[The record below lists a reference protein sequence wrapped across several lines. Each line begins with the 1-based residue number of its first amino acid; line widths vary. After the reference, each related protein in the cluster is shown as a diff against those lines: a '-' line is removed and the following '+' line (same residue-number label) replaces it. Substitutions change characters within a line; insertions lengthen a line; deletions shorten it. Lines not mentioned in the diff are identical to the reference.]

1 MSVTK
6 RKSCKTFRRYKRSPK
21 IAFCEVTHNFSF
33 SHSANLLHPGF
44 LGCSRGHVTTR
55 CQALFPPH
63 PIFEGKALE
72 TRLVYRELIILKFPI
87 SLSNFL
93 KIQYPQPKNKPD
105 LGYRITYWGP
115 SNSLSCVAVVSISFQ
130 LSGESTPGRE
140 GREDKKEHK
149 IETEGRGGKE
159 KESPYLAKR
168 RQKRLL
174 RSLNCQLRQFIGSN
188 NMLSRADLQL
198 DCLQGVC
205 LLMPTHYE
213 FFLHT
218 YDLHRKFVS

>member
-6 RKSCKTFRRYKRSPK
+6 RKSCKTFRRYKTPPK

-44 LGCSRGHVTTR
+44 LGCSRGHVTSR
-55 CQALFPPH
+55 CQGLFPPH

-115 SNSLSCVAVVSISFQ
+115 SNSLSCVAVVSKAFPFK
-130 LSGESTPGRE
+130 LSGKSTP
-140 GREDKKEHK
+140 DA
-149 IETEGRGGKE
+149 RG
-159 KESPYLAKR
+159 
-168 RQKRLL
+168 
-174 RSLNCQLRQFIGSN
+174 
-188 NMLSRADLQL
+188 
-198 DCLQGVC
+198 QGA
-205 LLMPTHYE
+205 
-213 FFLHT
+213 
-218 YDLHRKFVS
+218 